1 MPRVCRGAGSLIMT
15 NIGAPRK
22 PGRPRVKPVN

>member
-1 MPRVCRGAGSLIMT
+1 MPGACRGACNPIMT

-22 PGRPRVKPVN
+22 PGRACGKPVN